1 MTNANLFIDFLAL
14 GSIISSVLVITSN
27 NPVISVVFLI
37 ALFVN
42 AAGYLILLGI
52 GFIGISYLIVY
63 VGAIAVLFLFVI
75 MMMQIKIKDIL
86 ETGSQYTKNLPLA
99 LGIGSLFVYEMYS
112 ILPFTL
118 NNVKAISAL
127 LYPFTNFNYSL
138 LSSYISSM
146 NSVYLTINPIIAD
159 TTFSTFIQIEA
170 IGQSLYTFGSIWLII
185 ISVVL
190 LLGMVAPIFISL
202 QKS

>member
-1 MTNANLFIDFLAL
+1 MTNSNLFIDLLAL
-14 GSIISSVLVITSN
+14 GSIISSVLVITSK

-37 ALFVN
+37 ALFIN
-42 AAGYLILLGI
+42 ASGYLILGGI
-52 GFIGISYLIVY
+52 VFIGISYLIVY

-99 LGIGSLFVYEMYS
+99 LGIGSLFVYEMYA
-112 ILPFTL
+112 ILPFTF

-127 LYPFTNFNYSL
+127 LYPFTNLNYSL
-138 LSSYISSM
+138 LSSYIASTY
-146 NSVYLTINPIIAD
+146 SVYITINPIIAD
-159 TTFSTFIQIEA
+159 TTFNTFLQIEA
-170 IGQSLYTFGSIWLII
+170 IGQSLYTFGSIWLIM

-202 QKS
+202 QKK

>member
-1 MTNANLFIDFLAL
+1 MTNSNLFIDFLAL

-42 AAGYLILLGI
+42 ASGYLILLGI

>member
-1 MTNANLFIDFLAL
+1 MTNSNLFMDFLAL
-14 GSIISSVLVITSN
+14 GSIISGVLVITSK

-42 AAGYLILLGI
+42 VSGYLILGGI
-52 GFIGISYLIVY
+52 VFIGISYLIVY

-75 MMMQIKIKDIL
+75 MMMQIKIKDLL

-99 LGIGSLFVYEMYS
+99 LGIGSLFIYEMYT
-112 ILPFTL
+112 ILPFTF

-146 NSVYLTINPIIAD
+146 YSVYITANPVIAD
-159 TTFSTFIQIEA
+159 TTFITFLQIEA
-170 IGQSLYTFGSIWLII
+170 IGQSLYTFGSIWLIM
-185 ISVVL
+185 ISAVL
-190 LLGMVAPIFISL
+190 LIGMVAPIFITL

>member
-1 MTNANLFIDFLAL
+1 MTNSNLFMDFLAL
-14 GSIISSVLVITSN
+14 GSIISGVLVITSK

-42 AAGYLILLGI
+42 VSGYLILGGI
-52 GFIGISYLIVY
+52 VFIGISYLIVY

-75 MMMQIKIKDIL
+75 MMMQIKIKDLL

-99 LGIGSLFVYEMYS
+99 LGIGSLFIYEMYT
-112 ILPFTL
+112 ILPFTF

-146 NSVYLTINPIIAD
+146 YSVYLTANPVIAD
-159 TTFSTFIQIEA
+159 TTFITFLQIEA
-170 IGQSLYTFGSIWLII
+170 IGQSLYTFGSIWLIM
-185 ISVVL
+185 ISAVL
-190 LLGMVAPIFISL
+190 LIGMVAPIFITL

>member
-1 MTNANLFIDFLAL
+1 MTNSNLFMDLLAL
-14 GSIISSVLVITSN
+14 GSIISGILVISSK

-42 AAGYLILLGI
+42 VSGYLILGGI
-52 GFIGISYLIVY
+52 VFMGISYLIVY

-75 MMMQIKIKDIL
+75 MMMQIKIKDLL
-86 ETGSQYTKNLPLA
+86 ETGSHYTKNLPLA
-99 LGIGSLFVYEMYS
+99 LGIGSLFIYEMYS
-112 ILPFTL
+112 ILPFTF

-138 LSSYISSM
+138 LSSYITSM
-146 NSVYLTINPIIAD
+146 YSVYLTALPISAD
-159 TTFSTFIQIEA
+159 TSFISFLQVEA
-170 IGQSLYTFGSIWLII
+170 IGQSLYTYGSIWLIMI
-185 ISVVL
+185 IAVL
-190 LLGMVAPIFISL
+190 LLGMVSPIFISL

>member
-1 MTNANLFIDFLAL
+1 MTNSNLFMDLLAL
-14 GSIISSVLVITSN
+14 GSIISGILVISSK

-42 AAGYLILLGI
+42 VSGYLILGGI
-52 GFIGISYLIVY
+52 VFMGISYLIVY

-75 MMMQIKIKDIL
+75 MMMQIKIKDLL

-99 LGIGSLFVYEMYS
+99 LGIGSLFIYEMYS
-112 ILPFTL
+112 ILPFTF

-138 LSSYISSM
+138 LSSYITSM
-146 NSVYLTINPIIAD
+146 YSVYLTALPISAD
-159 TTFSTFIQIEA
+159 TSFISFLQVEA
-170 IGQSLYTFGSIWLII
+170 IGQSLYTYGSIWLIM
-185 ISVVL
+185 ISAVL
-190 LLGMVAPIFISL
+190 LLGMVSPIFISL